1 MDVDLGRRTLDGVSS
16 FLVSGHADEVS
27 TVEDTIDPGDA
38 KIATVLMPSRAR
50 RQRLAVDLPRV
61 LDPRTRLR
69 LASQTYRRS
78 LGDRVLAGAH
88 GEVKVA
94 VLAEH
99 RRRYCEKE
107 RETEWIQ
114 SRNNR
119 ANKDAQ
125 YRCVITDLKE
135 DKGFYDGG
143 MITRRFQCVR
153 ETCTNFIFKNL

>member
-38 KIATVLMPSRAR
+38 KIATVLMSSRAR

-99 RRRYCEKE
+99 R
-107 RETEWIQ
+107 
-114 SRNNR
+114 
-119 ANKDAQ
+119 
-125 YRCVITDLKE
+125 
-135 DKGFYDGG
+135 
-143 MITRRFQCVR
+143 
-153 ETCTNFIFKNL
+153 

>member
-27 TVEDTIDPGDA
+27 TVKDTIDPGDA
-38 KIATVLMPSRAR
+38 KIATVLMPSRTR

-99 RRRYCEKE
+99 R
-107 RETEWIQ
+107 
-114 SRNNR
+114 
-119 ANKDAQ
+119 
-125 YRCVITDLKE
+125 
-135 DKGFYDGG
+135 
-143 MITRRFQCVR
+143 
-153 ETCTNFIFKNL
+153 